1 MSQSNFKWVV
11 IYGNGDTIT
20 ITSTPEDLPN
30 VLDFSEDI
38 AAIVRYDEV

>member
-1 MSQSNFKWVV
+1 MGQLSFKWVV

-38 AAIVRYDEV
+38 AAIVRYELS